1 MQPCVVIAAR
11 DLEDGTRAGAEIAH
25 FREFVQPVEHT
36 TAGGPRQLSAFCTQL
51 TGITQEEVNAAS
63 PLGAV
68 LDRFDAWVGE
78 KGFKAALEQGTAVF
92 VAHGGWDLQDQLP
105 LEAKR
110 KGIPLPSYWGEH
122 TDLKV
127 VFSLACPEARG
138 SSLQQMLDHLSL
150 GPPQGRLHSGLDE

>member
-36 TAGGPRQLSAFCTQL
+36 TAGGSRQLSAFCTQL

-63 PLGAV
+63 PLEAV
-68 LDRFDAWVGE
+68 LDRFDAWLGE
-78 KGFKAALEQGTAVF
+78 HGLKALLDKGTAVF

-110 KGIPLPSYWGEH
+110 KGISLPSYFAEH

-127 VFSLACPEARG
+127 VFSLTCPEARG
-138 SSLQQMLDHLSL
+138 SSLQSMLDHLGL